1 MAYGSFYYVCN
12 HHILIF
18 VFFKVRQIQLGM
30 GLQGGWVD
38 FWWCVYGY
46 VFLIGGEVPFH
57 GKVVRN
63 LMWFF
68 PLLSPNTLMPLL
80 QPRKPYGCNK
90 YLRICV
96 FLKMAWCVF
105 IVIINHALNSLKFFV
120 FIIDQS
126 TLNYNSTSC
135 WKMLISKNSNFILCQ
150 LKLCWLVFIS
160 KLCLSPTCTLL
171 SSYGSHFIT
180 FIAKG
185 EVLLNF
191 LSTPHICL
199 KGSVGT
205 WC

>member
-80 QPRKPYGCNK
+80 QPRKPYGCSK

-105 IVIINHALNSLKFFV
+105 IVIINHALNSLKMFV

-135 WKMLISKNSNFILCQ
+135 QKDVDFQEFKFHFMSSEIVWVGILIKVVPKPNM
-150 LKLCWLVFIS
+150 
-160 KLCLSPTCTLL
+160 
-171 SSYGSHFIT
+171 
-180 FIAKG
+180 
-185 EVLLNF
+185 
-191 LSTPHICL
+191 
-199 KGSVGT
+199 
-205 WC
+205 